1 MASQLGQMEPFDDS
15 TSDWTSYDERL
26 SSYLRANKVPA
37 DIQVD
42 VFQVEMDEESKAYL
56 TLNTSKGLYVIN
68 RLPFGIAS
76 APAIFQKIVDNI
88 LKGLDGV
95 TCYIDDIMVTG
106 KTEQEHLKNLE
117 AVLRRLSDRGI
128 RVKKEK
134 CEFFKD
140 KLQYLGHV
148 ISAHGIEPATDKLEA
163 IAKAPRPTDKQQLHS
178 LLGLINYY
186 GKFVPNLSNAV
197 LPLNRLLR
205 LDVPWAWSDECEAA
219 FSHIKQLLSQP
230 PVLAHYDPSAPLQ
243 LSCDASAYGI
253 GAVISHVEPNGPFKG
268 AMFLVVVDAHSK
280 WPEVCQ
286 MRDTSAENTVN
297 RLHEIFCRF
306 GYPEVV
312 VSDNGPQFISAVFSN
327 YLKSIGTRHVRTS
340 AYHPSSNGQAER
352 FVQTLKTALRKSTA
366 ASLSTTLGEFLLSYR
381 NTPHATTGEA
391 PATLLLQRRLRTRL
405 DAVKP
410 SLQQK
415 VSTRQF
421 VQTVR
426 RKQRARE
433 FAVGESVLV
442 RNFRRG
448 AKWLPG
454 IVLGRTGPVSYRVR
468 VETGRGVFAWKR
480 HQNHIIQA
488 RDMDFPYIPEQRDY
502 PEQPRPD
509 SPDPVQPASSS
520 LPATAERRYP
530 ARQRRPR
537 DRYVP

>member
-1 MASQLGQMEPFDDS
+1 
-15 TSDWTSYDERL
+15 
-26 SSYLRANKVPA
+26 
-37 DIQVD
+37 
-42 VFQVEMDEESKAYL
+42 
-56 TLNTSKGLYVIN
+56 
-68 RLPFGIAS
+68 
-76 APAIFQKIVDNI
+76 
-88 LKGLDGV
+88 
-95 TCYIDDIMVTG
+95 
-106 KTEQEHLKNLE
+106 
-117 AVLRRLSDRGI
+117 
-128 RVKKEK
+128 
-134 CEFFKD
+134 
-140 KLQYLGHV
+140 
-148 ISAHGIEPATDKLEA
+148 
-163 IAKAPRPTDKQQLHS
+163 
-178 LLGLINYY
+178 
-186 GKFVPNLSNAV
+186 
-197 LPLNRLLR
+197 
-205 LDVPWAWSDECEAA
+205 
-219 FSHIKQLLSQP
+219 
-230 PVLAHYDPSAPLQ
+230 
-243 LSCDASAYGI
+243 
-253 GAVISHVEPNGPFKG
+253 
-268 AMFLVVVDAHSK
+268 MFLAVVDAHSK

-297 RLHEIFCRF
+297 RLHEIFSRF

-352 FVQTLKTALRKSTA
+352 FVQTLKAALRKSTA
-366 ASLSTTLGEFLLSYR
+366 ASLGTTLGEFLLSYR
-381 NTPHATTGEA
+381 NTPHANTGEA

-421 VQTVR
+421 IQTVR

-454 IVLGRTGPVSYRVR
+454 IVLGRTGSVSYRVH
-468 VETGRGVFAWKR
+468 VETGGGVFAWKR

-488 RDMDFPYIPEQRDY
+488 RDMDLPYIPEQRDD

-509 SPDPVQPASSS
+509 SRDPVQPASSS

-530 ARQRRPR
+530 ARQRRPP